1 MTDPLTTSLQ
11 GVVPAIVDTHIHQW
25 DPFTTPREAS
35 RLAPLYRRAP
45 RLFERLLPV
54 LLPQAKRELVLTA
67 EHVAQPYLPEDY
79 ARDAAET
86 VEAVGV
92 PVEAAVHVQAGW
104 HGPDPSEE
112 TAWLETLPFGAPG
125 RPELAAVVGTADPR
139 DPGFGAQLDAH
150 ARASERFRGIR
161 FMTTWHPDRGVMDW
175 IDEPGVMTSSSFLR
189 GFAAVAE
196 RGLTF
201 DAYVYSH
208 QLPEV
213 VTLAQEHPET
223 TIVLDHYAPPVG
235 VCGPMG
241 RFTARSEGERRDL
254 LARWRDDLADLAGS
268 CPNVVAKH
276 SGLAFPTLG
285 HRERGLTRQQ
295 LAERVAPLVEHTTQ
309 VFGPDR
315 LLFGSNYPMDKSVAS
330 YGVVVGALADLLAD
344 GGPDLL
350 RKVFRDNARAVYRL

>member
-1 MTDPLTTSLQ
+1 MPQNLV
-11 GVVPAIVDTHIHQW
+11 GIVPGIVDAHIHQW

-35 RLAPLYRRAP
+35 RLAPLYQRAP

-54 LLPQAKRELVLTA
+54 LLPQPKRELVRTA
-67 EHVAQPYLPEDY
+67 QHVARPYLPADY
-79 ARDAAET
+79 ARDVAGA

-92 PVEAAVHVQAGW
+92 PVEAAIHVQAGW
-104 HGPDPSEE
+104 HGPDQAGE
-112 TAWLETLPFGAPG
+112 TAWLETLPFGADGHPG
-125 RPELAAVVGTADPR
+125 LAAIVGNADPR
-139 DPGFGAQLDAH
+139 DSGCAALLDAH

-175 IDEPGVMTSSSFLR
+175 IDEPEVMTSPAFLR
-189 GFAAVAE
+189 GFATVAE

-213 VTLAQEHPET
+213 VVLAQEYPET

-235 VCGPMG
+235 LLGPMG
-241 RFTARSEGERRDL
+241 RSTGRSAADRADL
-254 LARWRDDLADLAGS
+254 LARWRDDLATLAGA

-285 HRERGLTRQQ
+285 HREPGLTRQQ
-295 LAERVAPLVEHTTQ
+295 LVERVAPLVEHTTD
-309 VFGPDR
+309 VFGADR
-315 LLFGSNYPMDKSVAS
+315 LVFGSNYPMDKSIAT
-330 YGVVVGALADLLAD
+330 YAAIVGALADLLAPR
-344 GGPDLL
+344 GPELL
-350 RKVFRDNARAVYRL
+350 RKVFRENAQAVYRL

>member
-1 MTDPLTTSLQ
+1 MPQTLL
-11 GVVPAIVDTHIHQW
+11 GIVPGIIDAHIHQW

-45 RLFERLLPV
+45 RLFERMLPV
-54 LLPQAKRELVLTA
+54 LLPQPKRELVRTA
-67 EHVAQPYLPEDY
+67 QHVARPYLPADY
-79 ARDAAET
+79 ALDVAGA

-104 HGPDPSEE
+104 HGPDQSDE
-112 TAWLETLPFGAPG
+112 TAWLETLPFGSQGNPD
-125 RPELAAVVGTADPR
+125 LAAIVGSADPR
-139 DPGFGAQLDAH
+139 DAGCAATLDAH

-161 FMTTWHPDRGVMDW
+161 FMTTWHPDRGVIDW

-201 DAYVYSH
+201 DAFVYSH

-213 VTLAQEHPET
+213 VVLAQEYPES

-241 RFTARSEGERRDL
+241 RSTGRTEDDRRDL
-254 LARWRDDLADLAGS
+254 LARWRDDIAALAES

-285 HRERGLTRQQ
+285 HREPGLTRQQ
-295 LAERVAPLVEHTTQ
+295 VADRVAPLVEHTTD

-315 LLFGSNYPMDKSVAS
+315 LVFGSNYPMDKSIAT
-330 YGVVVGALADLLAD
+330 YGAVVGALADLLAP

-350 RKVFRDNARAVYRL
+350 RKVFRDNARAVYRI